1 MDRKYTNQLPDR
13 IKYNNMLY
21 ESSRNKP
28 SFILE
33 AEAKSKK
40 DFSPA
45 RTVLKVREAKK
56 LREKARGKK

>member
-1 MDRKYTNQLPDR
+1 
-13 IKYNNMLY
+13 MLY